1 MEANDVKTLI
11 TQSRKV
17 GSGLRF
23 KDEDIAFL
31 DIIHKVDI
39 NADLI
44 KSNKKYLSFTIDK
57 TSKEPEVTFKGLG
70 EFKSYV
76 KAWEQVS
83 DLYSNASG
91 SNAKFMLMNVL
102 KRSLRRWC
110 SSFAVSYRFTDG
122 GNKKNSTNEI
132 KFKFKGSD
140 TKATIV
146 MPTAAMPA
154 YVKILKKLLAN
165 YNKL

>member
-1 MEANDVKTLI
+1 MEANDVKRLVTW
-11 TQSRKV
+11 SKKV

-23 KDEDIAFL
+23 NDEDIIFL
-31 DIIHKVDI
+31 DIIHKVDV
-39 NADLI
+39 NADLA

-57 TSKEPEVTFKGLG
+57 ASKEPEVTFKGLS

-83 DLYSNASG
+83 SIYSNASG
-91 SNAKFMLMNVL
+91 STAKFMLMNIL
-102 KRSLRRWC
+102 KRTLRRWC
-110 SSFAVSYRFTDG
+110 SSFVITYRFTDG
-122 GNKKNSTNEI
+122 GNKKDPTNEV

-140 TKATIV
+140 TKATII
-146 MPTAAMPA
+146 MPA
-154 YVKILKKLLAN
+154 AAIPAYAKILKKLLAN